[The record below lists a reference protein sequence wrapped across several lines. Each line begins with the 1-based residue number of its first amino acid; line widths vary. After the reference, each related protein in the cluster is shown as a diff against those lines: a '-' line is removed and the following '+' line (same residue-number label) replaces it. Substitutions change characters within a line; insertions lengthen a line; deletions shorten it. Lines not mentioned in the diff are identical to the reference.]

1 MRLLLGLL
9 ALNTALAAPPVLVI
23 AIDGFRW
30 DFAERENAVNLL
42 KLKQEGA
49 SVEGLIP
56 AFPSTTFPNFHTMAT
71 GLYPEHHN
79 LVAMKFYDRA
89 KSSAFSY
96 MKNSGD
102 GSWYGGKPIWL
113 LAEDQGIKTA
123 TFFWPGTDAAIGGR
137 NPSYFK
143 RYDGRVPNAERV
155 RQVLEWLR
163 MPAAERPGLVV
174 VYFSDVDSA
183 GHRYGPDSKEA
194 KDAIARV
201 DGAVGE
207 LVKQLPQPINVVVL
221 SDHGMSTV
229 QANLD
234 LSKRADFTGCIAA
247 NEAPMTMLYCTDPE
261 RVRAELQKNVPEV
274 EVWRKSE
281 VPAHLHYRDNARIGD
296 LIITPKNTS
305 IVQVLTAADPNETP
319 VPDLKGMHG
328 YDPRKYKE
336 MRGILIGV
344 GPAFRTG
351 VKTPPAETVDV
362 FVLLCKL
369 LGVQPPAKL
378 DADFSRVK
386 PLLRERP

>member
-1 MRLLLGLL
+1 VRLFLGLL
-9 ALNTALAAPPVLVI
+9 ALNSALAAPPVVVV

-42 KLKQEGA
+42 KLKKEGA
-49 SVEGLIP
+49 SVESMIP
-56 AFPSTTFPNFHTMAT
+56 AFPSTTFPNFHSMAT
-71 GLYPEHHN
+71 GLYPEHHG
-79 LVAMKFYDRA
+79 LVAMKFYDRD

-113 LAEDQGIKTA
+113 LAEDHGIKAA
-123 TFFWPGTDAAIGGR
+123 TFFWPGTDAGIGGR

-143 RYDGRVPNAERV
+143 RYDGRVPHSERV

-163 MPAAERPGLVV
+163 LPETERPGLVV

-183 GHRYGPDSKEA
+183 GHRYGPDSKEVKEA
-194 KDAIARV
+194 IGKVDATVA
-201 DGAVGE
+201 E
-207 LVKQLPQPINVVVL
+207 LVRQLPKPVNLVVL
-221 SDHGMSTV
+221 SDHGMSAV
-229 QANLD
+229 KINLD
-234 LSKRADFTGCIAA
+234 LSKRADFSGCIAA

-261 RVRAELQKNVPEV
+261 RVRAELKKNAPEV

-281 VPAHLHYRDNARIGD
+281 VPAHLHFRDNARIGD
-296 LIITPKNTS
+296 LIITPKDTS
-305 IVQVLTAADPNETP
+305 IVQVLTEGETA
-319 VPDLKGMHG
+319 VPDLHGMHG

-351 VKTPPAETVDV
+351 VQTPPAETVDV
-362 FVLLCKL
+362 FVLLCRL
-369 LGVQPPAKL
+369 LGIEPPAKL

-386 PLLRERP
+386 PLLR

>member
-1 MRLLLGLL
+1 M
-9 ALNTALAAPPVLVI
+9 
-23 AIDGFRW
+23 
-30 DFAERENAVNLL
+30 
-42 KLKQEGA
+42 
-49 SVEGLIP
+49 
-56 AFPSTTFPNFHTMAT
+56 
-71 GLYPEHHN
+71 
-79 LVAMKFYDRA
+79 
-89 KSSAFSY
+89 
-96 MKNSGD
+96 
-102 GSWYGGKPIWL
+102 
-113 LAEDQGIKTA
+113 
-123 TFFWPGTDAAIGGR
+123 
-137 NPSYFK
+137 
-143 RYDGRVPNAERV
+143 
-155 RQVLEWLR
+155 
-163 MPAAERPGLVV
+163 
-174 VYFSDVDSA
+174 
-183 GHRYGPDSKEA
+183 
-194 KDAIARV
+194 
-201 DGAVGE
+201 GE
-207 LVKQLPQPINVVVL
+207 LVKQLPQPINLVVL

-229 QANLD
+229 QANLG

-261 RVRAELQKNVPEV
+261 RVRAELKKNVPEV

-305 IVQVLTAADPNETP
+305 IVQVLTAADPTETP

-351 VKTPPAETVDV
+351 VQTPPAETVDV

-369 LGVQPPAKL
+369 LNLQPPAKL